1 MMGNTSSL
9 SKKDLLDALEIIN
22 YSISIKKEKELR
34 NLFGKVQYILP
45 SRLIACGI
53 VKINA
58 DIKIDKILKIFNHS
72 FPNDLIAFY
81 LKLQYQ
87 KVDPVVRTALQN
99 EGRIVRRTVIFKN
112 YHDKLRK
119 EYIKDASD
127 IGILT
132 GLSFGVCEHANSITT
147 LFSFCDKDIERHRR
161 HEIILGVLMH
171 HLHLSVLKCCLPKNI
186 QKLES
191 TYSDTLTTR
200 EKEILKWVKEG
211 KTNWEISCIL
221 NISESTIKYH
231 LKNIFIKLDVTNRCQ
246 AVARAIHTKL
256 LDL

>member
-1 MMGNTSSL
+1 MGKTSSL
-9 SKKDLLDALEIIN
+9 SKKDLLDALELIN
-22 YSISIKKEKELR
+22 FSIHLKKEKELR
-34 NLFGKVQYILP
+34 NLFGKVQNILP

-53 VKINA
+53 TKINA
-58 DIKIDKILKIFNHS
+58 NIKIDKIIKIFNHS

-87 KVDPVVRTALQN
+87 KVDPVIRTALNN

-112 YHDKLRK
+112 NHDKLRK

-127 IGILT
+127 IGLLT
-132 GLSFGVCEHANSITT
+132 GLSYGVFEQTSSIAT

-161 HEIILGVLMH
+161 HEIVLGVLMH
-171 HLHLSVLKCCLPKNI
+171 HLHLSVLKCFLPKNI

-191 TYSDTLTTR
+191 NYSDTLTHR
-200 EKEILKWVKEG
+200 EKEIIKWVKEG

-221 NISESTIKYH
+221 NISESTVKYH

-246 AVARAIHTKL
+246 AVARAIHTNL
-256 LDL
+256 LNL

>member
-1 MMGNTSSL
+1 MDT
-9 SKKDLLDALEIIN
+9 LDIIN
-22 YSISIKKEKELR
+22 SSIFIKKEKELR
-34 NLFGKVQYILP
+34 NLFGKVQNILP

-53 VKINA
+53 VKTNA
-58 DIKIDKILKIFNHS
+58 DLKIEKILKIFNHS

-87 KVDPVVRTALQN
+87 KIDPVVKTALQN

-127 IGILT
+127 IGLLT
-132 GLSFGVCEHANSITT
+132 GLSFGVVERANSITT

-161 HEIILGVLMH
+161 HEIVLGVLMH
-171 HLHLSVLKCCLPKNI
+171 HLHMSFLKCCLPKSI
-186 QKLES
+186 QRLES
-191 TYSDTLTTR
+191 TFLDTLTHR
-200 EKEILKWVKEG
+200 EKEILKWIKEG

-221 NISESTIKYH
+221 NISESTVKYH
-231 LKNIFIKLDVTNRCQ
+231 LKNIFLKLDVTNRCQ
-246 AVARAIHTKL
+246 AAAKAIQTRL
-256 LDL
+256 LDP